1 MADFHIRWDKSENFF
16 AVPRAHRDLLLCRY
30 QTVPHVHIHVVPKTS
45 ETDGLVLDP
54 KVNWPVK
61 KDVDPKKLKEYA
73 ETLEARIKS
82 AMWDGRGIF

>member
-1 MADFHIRWDKSENFF
+1 MLFRGLIETFF
-16 AVPRAHRDLLLCRY
+16 LCRY

-82 AMWDGRGIF
+82 AM